1 MEREGRVHEEDP
13 SCSKG
18 WTSRKK
24 RSNVSGTRDR
34 VKGFATEWLGSGLP
48 KIFVLW
54 TPDAVCTPVQ

>member
-1 MEREGRVHEEDP
+1 MEREGSVQEEDP

-34 VKGFATEWLGSGLP
+34 VNGFATEWLGWGLP
-48 KIFVLW
+48 TLFLCHE
-54 TPDAVCTPVQ
+54 PDDLYSDP